1 MPVERYHDN
10 PNKTVQLATFML
22 EQGKSMTAREVYEAG
37 FRYRFGAETTV
48 PAISTILNKLHQS
61 DRFCVERRFVQGAGP
76 KVVSLQ
82 VKAVIGK
89 KSAEPA
95 PGSTSMVLWR
105 QLLTRQSG
113 ESMQAAT

>member
-1 MPVERYHDN
+1 MPIERFHDN

-22 EQGKSMTAREVYEAG
+22 EQGKPMTAREVYEAG

-48 PAISTILNKLHQS
+48 QAISSVLNKLHQS
-61 DRFCVERRFVQGAGP
+61 DRFCVERRLIQGKGP
-76 KVVSLQ
+76 KVASLH

-95 PGSTSMVLWR
+95 PGSASMVLWR
-105 QLLTRQSG
+105 QLLTRPSG
-113 ESMQAAT
+113 AAIQGGA